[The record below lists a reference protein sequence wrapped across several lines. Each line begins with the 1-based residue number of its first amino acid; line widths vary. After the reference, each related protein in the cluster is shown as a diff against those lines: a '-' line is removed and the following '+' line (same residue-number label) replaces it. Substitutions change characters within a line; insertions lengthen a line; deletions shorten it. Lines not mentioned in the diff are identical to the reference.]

1 MLPEDI
7 GITRNMGCT
16 KQDLLRW
23 LPNALGDLYV
33 LTDIEID
40 QEKFQEIKDA
50 AMKLCATSSESHQI
64 ALLVIPTIKVQFL
77 FSQSKI
83 GLSKINE
90 VMDRFDLY
98 TRRGGG

>member
-1 MLPEDI
+1 MLSDDI
-7 GITRNMGCT
+7 AITRNMGCT
-16 KQDLLRW
+16 KQELLRW

-40 QEKFQEIKDA
+40 QKKFQEITE
-50 AMKLCATSSESHQI
+50 AMIKVCATTQKPRQI
-64 ALLVIPTIKVQFL
+64 ALLSIPTLKVQLL
-77 FSQSKI
+77 FSKNKI
-83 GLSKINE
+83 GISKINV